1 MQETIRSQLRR
12 HSVAIISLVV
22 ALVSLSYN
30 TWRNEVTEHNRNIRF
45 AGFELILKLGEL
57 QQTVF
62 YRHYDRDPERGNPRT
77 GWTAVLVM
85 GDLAKLMPEPVPHK
99 VQVLH
104 KAWQEHWSTLGKDEA
119 GAQQINQAIDD
130 VRKAVQVALADLD

>member
-104 KAWQEHWSTLGKDEA
+104 
-119 GAQQINQAIDD
+119 
-130 VRKAVQVALADLD
+130 